1 MGQFASHQTGT
12 IYIKD
17 REFSRCSAASI
28 SQEFGFR
35 GVSIKDFGNRRPLK
49 MAPIPRVL
57 IRSRKGKLF
66 IYRRPFSQ
74 AGRSRLGPFP
84 LLFVLKPYSPMEY
97 PVSNPAPF
105 VPIGRRLWM
114 QMELPAGRRVLP
126 ESTTLSASNSQH
138 QRVQPLI
145 EKIPILRTCGNP
157 RWTFT
162 PTRHFPNSP
171 IHRQPMPQHQWGHL
185 LKGK

>member
-1 MGQFASHQTGT
+1 MLCLWRTL
-12 IYIKD
+12 
-17 REFSRCSAASI
+17 RE
-28 SQEFGFR
+28 
-35 GVSIKDFGNRRPLK
+35 RP
-49 MAPIPRVL
+49 
-57 IRSRKGKLF
+57 S
-66 IYRRPFSQ
+66 SQ
-74 AGRSRLGPFP
+74 AGRSRLGPF
-84 LLFVLKPYSPMEY
+84 LSLFVLKPYSPMEY

-162 PTRHFPNSP
+162 PTRNFPNSP
-171 IHRQPMPQHQWGHL
+171 IHRLQFRNTNGDIYFGGNNPLGQPVEIQDGRRLQKRTSIGL
-185 LKGK
+185 CR